1 MASWINSQ
9 SGISEAVGPA
19 FAKMRELLI
28 SSGVG
33 GGAPDSIS
41 GALLAIA
48 DNAAPCDGP
57 KQSSWC
63 SNGGMQLCNGT
74 AAMSKKDKQAI
85 LLNLASGLKENQN
98 LILELS
104 GASSRTLPQVIRTVH
119 VLVVGASNSY
129 KLSSALEEMGITT
142 GRVTTANWKPSKD
155 SVDILA
161 AYVKTSVEEEKP
173 AAVVFQ
179 MHDNLPYMG
188 RNITVMAARNNSS
201 RTRMDTTT
209 WRETWSWPQR
219 MCSSTFTS

>member
-85 LLNLASGLKENQN
+85 LLNLASGLKEK
-98 LILELS
+98 
-104 GASSRTLPQVIRTVH
+104 TLPQVIRPVH
-119 VLVVGASNSY
+119 VLVVGAGNSY

-179 MHDNLPYMG
+179 MHDNLLYM
-188 RNITVMAARNNSS
+188 MAARNNSS
-201 RTRMDTTT
+201 RTIMDTST

-219 MCSSTFTS
+219 MCSSTCRS

>member
-1 MASWINSQ
+1 
-9 SGISEAVGPA
+9 
-19 FAKMRELLI
+19 
-28 SSGVG
+28 
-33 GGAPDSIS
+33 
-41 GALLAIA
+41 
-48 DNAAPCDGP
+48 
-57 KQSSWC
+57 
-63 SNGGMQLCNGT
+63 
-74 AAMSKKDKQAI
+74 MSKKDKQAI

-179 MHDNLPYMG
+179 MHDNLLYM
-188 RNITVMAARNNSS
+188 MAARNNSS
-201 RTRMDTTT
+201 RTIMDTST

-219 MCSSTFTS
+219 MCSSTGRS